1 MDFSDE
7 QLYCRFLAEGDEND
21 LGVLLER
28 HGEKL
33 TLFLYGYVHNWED
46 AEELMLDAFAVTAA
60 GASPFSGRSSYKTW
74 LFSIGKKLA
83 LTRMRKNRIRPDR
96 LDDTIAAREPVPEL
110 AALREERNRQLY
122 SAMLRLKPE
131 YRQALVLL
139 YFEGMD
145 CEDAGRVMGKSRRQ
159 MYHLVER
166 GRQALK
172 ETLER
177 MGFDYEEYT
186 GTASRGPEA
195 F

>member
-7 QLYCRFLAEGDEND
+7 QLYDRFLAEGDEND
-21 LGVLLER
+21 LGALLER
-28 HGEKL
+28 HGERL
-33 TLFLYGYVHNWED
+33 TLFLYGYVHSWED

-60 GASPFSGRSSYKTW
+60 GSSPFSGRSSYKTW

-83 LTRMRKNRIRPDR
+83 LTFLRKNRIRPER
-96 LDDTIAAREPVPEL
+96 LDDTMAAPGPMPEL

-122 SAMLRLKPE
+122 NALLRLRPE

-139 YFEGMD
+139 YFEGMG
-145 CEDAGRVMGKSRRQ
+145 CEDAGRVMGKTKRQ

-166 GRQALK
+166 GRQALR

-177 MGFDYEEYT
+177 MGFDYEGDT
-186 GTASRGPEA
+186 GAGSGGFETC
-195 F
+195 